1 MGATEIKPG
10 IHWVG
15 AIDWAVR
22 DFHGYITP
30 NGTSYNN
37 YLILDKQVTLV
48 DTVKY
53 DFVDYTIDNIKRLV
67 DPAKIVNVVINH
79 IENDHVSSLDRIMEL
94 TPNALIHITAR
105 GKKGLDRFF
114 DTSKWKFRIV
124 KTGDT
129 LNTGTKT
136 ITFLETPM
144 LHWPDSMM
152 SYVKEDKLLI
162 SQDAFG
168 QHLASS
174 ARFDDE
180 YCDQYS
186 VTALEHAV
194 RDYYANILM
203 PFGTLIKAKI
213 AEVQKLGLEID
224 MIAPDHGIIWRKDP
238 GKILQMYLDMAN
250 DKADL
255 RVVIVYDTMWHSTEH
270 MTIPLMEGIK
280 AAGVDVEVIKLR
292 STPMSAAIKRV
303 WESRAML
310 VGTPT
315 LNNIMFPSVAEFLT
329 HLRGLRPKNRIAG
342 AFGSF
347 GWGGGAV
354 KEAYETFKKMGL
366 ETVEPGVEVLYRMGP
381 EDERKCFEFGKRF
394 AGKVCEYQMPFDGNL
409 SGACRRSG
417 GATLG

>member
-1 MGATEIKPG
+1 MRAVEIKPNVY
-10 IHWVG
+10 WVG

-37 YLILDKQVTLV
+37 YLILDSHVTLV
-48 DTVKY
+48 DTVKH
-53 DFVDYTIDNIKRLV
+53 DFFEYTIDNIRSLTN
-67 DPAKIVNVVINH
+67 PAGIENIVINH
-79 IENDHVSSLDRIMEL
+79 IENDHASSIDRIM
-94 TPNALIHITAR
+94 ALAPRATIHITER
-105 GKKGLDRFF
+105 GKKALDRFF
-114 DTSKWKFRIV
+114 DTSSWNFRIV

-129 LNTGTKT
+129 LSTGTKT
-136 ITFLETPM
+136 ILFLETPM

-152 SYVKEDKLLI
+152 SYIGEDKLLI

-174 ARFDDE
+174 TRFDDE

-186 VTALEHAV
+186 VTGLEHAV

-203 PFGTLIKAKI
+203 PFGGLIKAKLAEIRKRGI
-213 AEVQKLGLEID
+213 AID
-224 MIAPDHGIIWRKDP
+224 MIAPDHGVIWRRDP
-238 GKILQMYLDMAN
+238 GKILAMYEDMAN
-250 DKADL
+250 DKADQ

-270 MTIPLMEGIK
+270 MTVPMMQGIR
-280 AAGVDVEVIKLR
+280 AAGVDVEVLKLR
-292 STPMSAAIKRV
+292 STPMSIAIKRV
-303 WESRAML
+303 WESRALL

-329 HLRGLRPKNRIAG
+329 HLRGLRPKNRLAG

-354 KEAYETFKKMGL
+354 REAYETFKKMGL
-366 ETVEPGVEVLYRMGP
+366 EVVEPGVEVLYRP
-381 EDERKCFEFGKRF
+381 SAEDDEKCFEFGKLFGERTKELQKKF
-394 AGKVCEYQMPFDGNL
+394 VGTL
-409 SGACRRSG
+409 SGECRSPEG
-417 GATLG
+417 MK